1 MKDSNDKR
9 LDRLSRNI
17 MEAAELQQ
25 PSFDFTKNVLQSIE
39 ALNKLSVT
47 IYKPL
52 ISKSVWFGIGALIIG
67 IFAVVLFLNTESTAS
82 WFVKTNRFLSR
93 LDFEN
98 PFADLRLSPFSGYA
112 LFIFMGMVLLQF
124 WFVKRYLAKRF
135 KH

>member
-39 ALNKLSVT
+39 ALHRSSVT

-93 LDFEN
+93 LDFKDS
-98 PFADLRLSPFSGYA
+98 FADLRLSPFLDYA

-124 WFVKRYLAKRF
+124 WFVKRYLARRF

>member
-39 ALNKLSVT
+39 ALHRSSVT

-52 ISKSVWFGIGALIIG
+52 ISKSVWFGIGALIIA
-67 IFAVVLFLNTESTAS
+67 IFAMVLFLNTESTAS

-93 LDFEN
+93 LDFKDS
-98 PFADLRLSPFSGYA
+98 FTDLRLSPFSGYA

-124 WFVKRYLAKRF
+124 WFVKRYLARRF